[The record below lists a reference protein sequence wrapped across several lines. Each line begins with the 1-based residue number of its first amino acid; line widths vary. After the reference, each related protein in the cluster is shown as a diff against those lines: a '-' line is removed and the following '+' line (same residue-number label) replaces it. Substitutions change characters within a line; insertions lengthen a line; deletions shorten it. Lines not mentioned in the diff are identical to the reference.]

1 MFNSLTVRARLFGL
15 ALCLGSLVVLTAA
28 TVGAACG
35 DASVSPSATN
45 AWQRLPQSPIAP
57 EFSSATSVWTGKE
70 MLGFGTY
77 RGVSVAAAYNPARR
91 TWRRLPDAGPA
102 GTFPPYR
109 SVWTG
114 KEMLILGQGFRKAFN
129 PRSNTWRQ
137 LPDSPLL
144 EIHEG
149 HGLVAWTGREMI
161 GWGGGCCGDAFSDG
175 VAYNPVTNTWRALP
189 RGPLAGSQAPIGV
202 WTGKEL
208 LVLVGNTDPDGKPW
222 PARFA
227 RAAAYD
233 PRTNSWHRI
242 APLPASRNGANA
254 VWDGR
259 ELLVLGGTGSRGD
272 GAPRAA
278 KTGFAYNPRTNT
290 WRTLPRLPEGRIG
303 SVAVW
308 TGHDVLLWGGQTK
321 PDGVQ
326 LTSGLAF
333 DPRLGRWSSVPKAPL
348 SRRVGATAVWTG
360 SQLIVWGGGTGRP
373 PYGGYASGAA
383 YSPATP

>member
-1 MFNSLTVRARLFGL
+1 MFNSLGVRPRLFGL
-15 ALCLGSLVVLTAA
+15 VVCLVSA
-28 TVGAACG
+28 TVLAAAAMACG
-35 DASVSPSATN
+35 GVSSLESAGG
-45 AWQRLPQSPIAP
+45 WQHLPRSPIAP

-70 MLGFGTY
+70 MLVFGTY
-77 RGVSVAAAYNPARR
+77 HGVSVAAAYNPATRI
-91 TWRRLPDAGPA
+91 WRRLPDAGPA

-114 KEMLILGQGFRKAFN
+114 TEMLILGQGFRKAFD

-144 EIHEG
+144 KIHEG
-149 HGLVAWTGREMI
+149 HGLVAWTGKEMI

-175 VAYNPVTNTWRALP
+175 VAYNPVTNMWRALP

-227 RAAAYD
+227 RAAAYK
-233 PRTNSWHRI
+233 PSTNTWRRI
-242 APLPASRNGANA
+242 APLTGAHGASAI
-254 VWDGR
+254 WDGR
-259 ELLVLGGTGSRGD
+259 ELLVLGSGTVGQSD
-272 GAPRAA
+272 GTPRV
-278 KTGFAYNPRTNT
+278 TRTSFAYNPRTNS
-290 WRTLPRLPEGRIG
+290 WRKLAPLPSGRLG

-308 TGHDVLLWGGQTK
+308 TGRQALLWGGQTK
-321 PDGVQ
+321 TDGVQ

-333 DPRLGRWSSVPKAPL
+333 DPRLGRWSSVPNAPFA
-348 SRRVGATAVWTG
+348 RRVGATAVWTG

-383 YSPATP
+383 YTPATP